1 MEEELT
7 PTGKVTKGT
16 VLRLFLQVHRHKPT
30 GNLYLKE
37 GSLLRIFY
45 FSKGRYAYGQSNI
58 AGEKLAELIREEK
71 ALPEELLQDAL
82 SQQAAGEY
90 LGRILLQKGY
100 LTPLQLS
107 GILEK
112 QQKRIFASALESSS
126 GEYKFFNEELPAQMT
141 PLNRDL
147 MEMIKEGIYGCQ
159 DRRTVLALV
168 GGLQDRYEVKET
180 EAAYCGERELKV
192 LQLVEEKGVLSEVL
206 QNSFFDDFTTLKIIA
221 FLLTTGVIA
230 PRIAAPGLSDFSLT
244 VDEKMEASAEE
255 FFQKR
260 RGQPLAWD
268 FPPDQNPLS
277 SPLPS
282 DLPTRESFPPPP
294 AGDSFPLPE
303 ATLPPSAFSSS
314 PVEGFDQGLEEEE
327 EESEEPSPFKKA
339 FLYGSL
345 MVIAVLMGG
354 AFYLFQSSRKIV
366 ATPPKPPVQER
377 VVEKKP
383 SLPPSTL
390 PDNKGSDQKPVQ
402 SLATPTEAKAGS
414 QKVEEPFPVPGDTEA
429 PSPEASKSQPVPVVP
444 PKGEKRVPE
453 KRVETPPP
461 PASQEKEPTRALTK
475 PGTLPDHRALLRRG
489 DFEGA
494 SRAYKNSLG
503 NLETYYTVRLEVD
516 CTAAALK
523 DAVTQGGLNPNL
535 FLLPKKIRGKSCHA
549 VLWGLFRTRAA
560 AEGAIQK
567 LPDFFRLQKPSPEAV
582 LLGDYLK

>member
-282 DLPTRESFPPPP
+282 DLPTRESFPPP
-294 AGDSFPLPE
+294 GDSPLPE
-303 ATLPPSAFSSS
+303 ATPPLPPSPPRRSRGLTRAGRSRGAPLPSRRPSSRFSDGDRRSH
-314 PVEGFDQGLEEEE
+314 
-327 EESEEPSPFKKA
+327 
-339 FLYGSL
+339 
-345 MVIAVLMGG
+345 GG
-354 AFYLFQSSRKIV
+354 AFCYQSSRRSS
-366 ATPPKPPVQER
+366 PHPKPPVQER

-390 PDNKGSDQKPVQ
+390 PDNKGGDQKPVQ
-402 SLATPTEAKAGS
+402 SLPTPTEAKAGS

-461 PASQEKEPTRALTK
+461 S
-475 PGTLPDHRALLRRG
+475 
-489 DFEGA
+489 A
-494 SRAYKNSLG
+494 SRRRNPPERLRSR
-503 NLETYYTVRLEVD
+503 EPCRTTV
-516 CTAAALK
+516 
-523 DAVTQGGLNPNL
+523 P
-535 FLLPKKIRGKSCHA
+535 F
-549 VLWGLFRTRAA
+549 
-560 AEGAIQK
+560 
-567 LPDFFRLQKPSPEAV
+567 
-582 LLGDYLK
+582 